1 MMEARRKNRRE
12 EEKKGEKGEKGER
25 GGKGPLVGS
34 RGPFFCA
41 ESDDSLLLL
50 LLVGF

>member
-12 EEKKGEKGEKGER
+12 EEKKGEKGER